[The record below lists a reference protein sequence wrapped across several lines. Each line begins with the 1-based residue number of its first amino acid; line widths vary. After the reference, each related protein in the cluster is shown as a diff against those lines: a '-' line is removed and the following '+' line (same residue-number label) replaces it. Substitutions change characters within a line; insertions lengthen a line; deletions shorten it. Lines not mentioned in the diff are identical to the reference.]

1 MPQGFDQTLDYYVS
15 PITDQVSSV
24 IFYSVTVAGVEFPLI
39 VMWLIMAGLVFT
51 WYFRFVNIRLF
62 RHAIDIVRGK
72 YDKPGE
78 PGEVSHYQALATAL
92 SGTLGLGNIAGVA
105 VAIQTGGPG
114 ATFWMILAGILG
126 MSTKFVEC
134 TLGLKYR
141 LIGVNG
147 EVFGGPMY
155 YLNAG
160 LRKTRI
166 GKAGAFLAVFFSV
179 MCIGGTLGGG
189 NLFQSNQATAQ
200 LIHVTGGA
208 DSFLVDKAW
217 LVGLAF
223 AILCGMVI
231 IGGVKRIANVADKLV
246 PLMCGIYMLA
256 GFVILAYHY
265 DLIPATFYKIG
276 SEAFSWES
284 ATGGFM
290 GAMVAGLRRASFSNE
305 AGIGSSPIAHA
316 AVKTDKPIKEGL
328 VSLLEPFIDTV
339 VVCTM
344 TALIVVITGVYTQE
358 AHDGVALTSASFA
371 SVLPWF
377 PYVLSVAVILFA
389 FSTMISW
396 SYYGLRAW
404 NYLFGMGANTS
415 HVYKLIFCGFT
426 IMGASMN
433 MNSVIGFSDAMLF
446 AMAIPNII
454 GLYLLAPEV
463 KEDLNAYCKDVLG
476 K

>member
-15 PITDQVSSV
+15 PITDQVSAV
-24 IFYSVTVAGVEFPLI
+24 IFYSVNIVGVEFPLI
-39 VMWLIMAGLVFT
+39 VMWLLSAGLIFT
-51 WYFRFVNIRLF
+51 WYFRFINIRLF
-62 RHAIDIVRGK
+62 KHALDIVRGK
-72 YDKPGE
+72 YDKPNE
-78 PGEVSHYQALATAL
+78 PGEVSHFQALATAL
-92 SGTLGLGNIAGVA
+92 SGTVGLGNIAGVA

-114 ATFWMILAGILG
+114 ATFWMILAGFLG

-134 TLGLKYR
+134 TLGVKYR
-141 LIGVNG
+141 LIGANN

-160 LRKTRI
+160 LRKTFI
-166 GKAGAFLAVFFSV
+166 GKGSAFLAFFFSV
-179 MCIGGTLGGG
+179 MCIGGALGGG
-189 NLFQSNQATAQ
+189 NLFQSNQAAAQ
-200 LIHVTGGA
+200 LIHVTGAA
-208 DSFLVDKAW
+208 DSYFYDKAW
-217 LVGLAF
+217 LIGLAF
-223 AILCGMVI
+223 AILCAVVIFGGM
-231 IGGVKRIANVADKLV
+231 KRIAKVTDKLV
-246 PLMCGIYMLA
+246 PVMCGIYLLA
-256 GFVILAYHY
+256 GMVILAFHY
-265 DLIPATFYKIG
+265 DMIPATFYKIG
-276 SEAFSWES
+276 VEAFSWQS
-284 ATGGFM
+284 ATGGFL

-305 AGIGSSPIAHA
+305 SGIGSSPIAHA
-316 AVKTDKPIKEGL
+316 AVKTDKPITEGL
-328 VSLLEPFIDTV
+328 VSLLEPFVDTV
-339 VVCTM
+339 IICTM

-404 NYLFGMGANTS
+404 NYLFGLGERS
-415 HVYKLIFCGFT
+415 SQLYKLIFCGFT
-426 IMGASMN
+426 VMGASMN

-463 KEDLNAYCKDVLG
+463 KKDLAEYCKEVLG
-476 K
+476 E

>member
-39 VMWLIMAGLVFT
+39 VMWLIMAGLIFT

-62 RHAIDIVRGK
+62 GHAFDIVRGK
-72 YDKPGE
+72 YDKPNE

-141 LIGVNG
+141 LIGAHG

-160 LRKTRI
+160 LRKTLI
-166 GKAGAFLAVFFSV
+166 GKGGAFLAVFFSV

-200 LIHVTGGA
+200 LIHVTGGV
-208 DSFLVDKAW
+208 DSYLFDKAW
-217 LVGLAF
+217 LVGLTF

-256 GFVILAYHY
+256 GFVILVHHY

-276 SEAFSWES
+276 SEAFSWKS

-358 AHDGVALTSASFA
+358 AHDGVALTSVSFA

-404 NYLFGMGANTS
+404 NYLFGMGKKMS
-415 HVYKLIFCGFT
+415 HLYKFIFCAFT
-426 IMGASMN
+426 VMGASMN
-433 MNSVIGFSDAMLF
+433 MNSVIGFSDAMIF

-454 GLYLLAPEV
+454 GLYFLAPEV
-463 KEDLNAYCKDVLG
+463 KKDLEEYCKDVLG